1 MRYYTIITAAILLWQ
16 AADVGV
22 RGNER
27 LLMRL
32 HAAISIG
39 RMQQALETATMLNTP
54 AGWEVLAAAAVHLM
68 DVKLAAE

>member
-1 MRYYTIITAAILLWQ
+1 MVVAAILLWQ

-32 HAAISIG
+32 RAAVSIG
-39 RMQQALETATMLNTP
+39 RMQQALETATMLTTP
-54 AGWEVLAAAAVHLM
+54 AGWQVLAAAAIHCM